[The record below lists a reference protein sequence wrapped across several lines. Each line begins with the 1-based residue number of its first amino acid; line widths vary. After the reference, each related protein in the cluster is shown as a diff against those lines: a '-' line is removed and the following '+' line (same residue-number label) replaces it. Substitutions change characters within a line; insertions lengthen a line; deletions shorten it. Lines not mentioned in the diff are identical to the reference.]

1 MWNRNMY
8 NETFPEYSVMNAQ
21 VNLHYWLSLAL
32 KFNIYEDEADHTK
45 PLLESMRKVDKVR
58 DDYTKLPPLQRRL
71 IELELAQL
79 DNIKDPDLPTDELL
93 RNELE
98 CIAFRAQ
105 HMSDKD
111 PVRYYESAMRLFDR
125 IILDSE
131 SATPTEFGN
140 IDNVRQDITA
150 LTDQR
155 HEIERA
161 INQEVAV
168 FARYASPKTK
178 QNATFLAIEMKRKWL
193 TILELTGRLLYITLN
208 ASKRLRDNLSPKYIF
223 EYMKHDESAG
233 DIFVHTFKVLISHKV
248 TMYFIMEKM
257 LLADGTFPKET
268 STSQD
273 PELRIALVSQ
283 L

>member
-8 NETFPEYSVMNAQ
+8 NDTFPEYSVMNAQ

-58 DDYTKLPPLQRRL
+58 DDYTKLSSLQRSL
-71 IELELAQL
+71 IEAELAQL
-79 DNIKDPDLPTDELL
+79 DNIKDPDLPTEQLL
-93 RNELE
+93 RRELE

-131 SATPTEFGN
+131 SATPTEFDN
-140 IDNVRQDITA
+140 IDKVRQAITD

-155 HEIERA
+155 HEVEST

-168 FARYASPKTK
+168 FARFASPKTK

-193 TILELTGRLLYITLN
+193 KIFELTDRLLHITLKIT
-208 ASKRLRDNLSPKYIF
+208 SQLRDDLSPKYIF

-257 LLADGTFPKET
+257 LVADGTFPKEAL
-268 STSQD
+268 TSQD
-273 PELRIALVSQ
+273 PELHKPKITQS
-283 L
+283 

>member
-32 KFNIYEDEADHTK
+32 KLNIYEDGTDHTK

-58 DDYTKLPPLQRRL
+58 DGYTMLPSFQRRL

-79 DNIKDPDLPTDELL
+79 DDITDPDLPTDLL
-93 RNELE
+93 LQRELE
-98 CIAFRAQ
+98 YIAFRAQ
-105 HMSDKD
+105 HMSDRD
-111 PVRYYESAMRLFDR
+111 PVRYYESVMRLFDR

-131 SATPTEFGN
+131 SATPTEFDN
-140 IDNVRQDITA
+140 IDKVRQAITD

-155 HEIERA
+155 HEVEST

-193 TILELTGRLLYITLN
+193 KIFELTDRLLHITLKIT
-208 ASKRLRDNLSPKYIF
+208 SQLRDDLSPNYIF

-233 DIFVHTFKVLISHKV
+233 DTFVHTFNVLISHKV

-257 LLADGTFPKET
+257 LVADGTFPKEV
-268 STSQD
+268 STNQA
-273 PELRIALVSQ
+273 PELHKPKLTQS
-283 L
+283 

>member
-45 PLLESMRKVDKVR
+45 RLLESMRKVDKMR
-58 DDYTKLPPLQRRL
+58 DDYIKLPSLQRRL

-79 DNIKDPDLPTDELL
+79 DDIKDPDLPTDQLL
-93 RNELE
+93 QRELE

-105 HMSDKD
+105 HMSAKD

-131 SATPTEFGN
+131 SATPTEFDN
-140 IDNVRQDITA
+140 IDNVRQAITD

-155 HEIERA
+155 HA
-161 INQEVAV
+161 VKSVINHEVAV
-168 FARYASPKTK
+168 FARYASPKSQ

-193 TILELTGRLLYITLN
+193 KILELTDRLLYTTLN
-208 ASKRLRDNLSPKYIF
+208 TSNRLRDDLSPKYIF

-233 DIFVHTFKVLISHKV
+233 GIFVHTFKVLISHKV

-257 LLADGTFPKET
+257 LLADGTFPTEA

-273 PELRIALVSQ
+273 PELRKASVTQS
-283 L
+283 

>member
-32 KFNIYEDEADHTK
+32 KFNIYEDDADHTK

-58 DDYTKLPPLQRRL
+58 DDYTNLPPLQRRL

-79 DNIKDPDLPTDELL
+79 DDIKDPDLPTDELL
-93 RNELE
+93 QRELE

-125 IILDSE
+125 LILDSE
-131 SATPTEFGN
+131 SSTPTEFDN
-140 IDNVRQDITA
+140 IENVRQAIIDLA
-150 LTDQR
+150 DQR
-155 HEIERA
+155 HEVERA

-178 QNATFLAIEMKRKWL
+178 QNATFLAIEMKRKWQN
-193 TILELTGRLLYITLN
+193 ILELTHRLLYITLN
-208 ASKRLRDNLSPKYIF
+208 ASKRLRDDLSPKYIF
-223 EYMKHDESAG
+223 EYMKHDESTG

-257 LLADGTFPKET
+257 LLADGAFPTKT

-273 PELRIALVSQ
+273 PELRKVSVTQ
-283 L
+283 P